1 MKQYAHILIVF
12 LILGACTI
20 NNDPSSEQQDAV
32 PLSIRETDSVVVT
45 NLISRSKNF
54 YDENITTAPP
64 FDEFL
69 TEATE
74 LAKKNNFI
82 KPLSEIYSLASK
94 RYRNRSD
101 YGEAIYYANE
111 ALDLAKKIDDKS
123 LLINYINMAA
133 VIYRRV
139 DENSMAM
146 QMHMEAM
153 EMAEALNDTFEQ
165 SVSLN
170 GIGNVYLGLKRYH
183 ASIEYFKKS
192 FDLAVKQKNVLG
204 QAINTNNIGEALK
217 YTGQLDSALVY
228 FHQSLEYNM
237 QVNSEVGYAIC
248 YNSIGDTYRLKNDF
262 KQALKYLK
270 QALVLNEKT
279 RDKIN
284 VSASYSLL
292 GETYLQVYD
301 YTRAIEHLN
310 EGLAIAL
317 EIGSKYQIETC
328 SRLLATAYEK
338 TYDLKNSIRHLK
350 VSQVYKDS
358 IFNEASLRHI
368 TVVRAKHESDK
379 AKYEIQQ
386 LNNETSLQKKL
397 ISQQKKTIL
406 LFTFFVLAFI
416 AGSIL
421 IYRQTKLNAGYKSI
435 LMQQRLL
442 RSQMNPHFIF
452 NALSAIQVYILE
464 NDMENSSKFLS
475 HFARLMRQV
484 LHSSQREYVSLE
496 EEKNMLSYYLKLQQL
511 RFAHPFSFNITFDKD
526 IDMALIMIPPMITQ
540 PFVEN
545 AVEHGLRSVEKNG
558 LVEVRFL
565 LDNNTL
571 IIEIEDNGIG
581 LAVTQMLNKGAAK
594 HESMATRITN
604 ERLQVI
610 ERMTKKQCSLTITDL
625 HSDSAQKSGVLVRI
639 RIPII
644 KSDSTLN
651 KKDTST
657 RGSKIFGKWLKKK
670 RN

>member
-1 MKQYAHILIVF
+1 MNRYAHILLVLI
-12 LILGACTI
+12 ILGACTFD
-20 NNDPSSEQQDAV
+20 NDPTKEQQIAV
-32 PLSIRETDSVVVT
+32 PLSIRETDSVVVA
-45 NLISRSKNF
+45 NLINRSKIY
-54 YDENITTAPP
+54 YDDNISTAPA

-69 TEATE
+69 TEAAE
-74 LAKKNNFI
+74 LAKKNGFV

-101 YGEAIYYANE
+101 YGEAINYANE
-111 ALDLAKKIDDKS
+111 ALDLAKTLDDKS
-123 LLINYINMAA
+123 LLANYINMAA

-139 DENSMAM
+139 DENSQAM

-153 EMAEALNDTFEQ
+153 ELAEAIKDTFEQ

-170 GIGNVYLGLKRYH
+170 GIGNVYLSLKRYH

-192 FDLAVKQKNVLG
+192 FDLAVQQKNILG

-228 FHQSLEYNM
+228 FFQSLEYNT

-284 VSASYSLL
+284 VSVSYSML

-301 YTRAIEHLN
+301 YKRAIEHLN
-310 EGLAIAL
+310 EGLAIAMK
-317 EIGSKYQIETC
+317 IGSKYQIETC
-328 SRLLATAYEK
+328 ARLLAIAHEK
-338 TYDLKNSIRHLK
+338 TEDLRNSIRYLK
-350 VSQVYKDS
+350 ISQVYKDS
-358 IFNEASLRHI
+358 IFNEESLRHI
-368 TVVRAKHESDK
+368 TVVRAKHEADK
-379 AKYEIQQ
+379 SKFQIQQ

-397 ISQQKKTIL
+397 ISQQRKTIL
-406 LFTFFVLAFI
+406 LFAFFVLVFV

-421 IYRQTKLNAGYKSI
+421 IYRQVKLNAEYKGI

-496 EEKNMLSYYLKLQQL
+496 EEKNMLNYYLKLQQL
-511 RFAHPFSFNITFDKD
+511 RFPQPFSFNITFDKD
-526 IDMALIMIPPMITQ
+526 IEEALTLIPPMITQ

-565 LDNNTL
+565 RDNNTL
-571 IIEIEDNGIG
+571 LIEIEDNGIG
-581 LAVTQMLNKGAAK
+581 MAVAQMINKGGAK

-625 HSDSAQKSGVLVRI
+625 HSDSAQKSGVLVKI
-639 RIPII
+639 KIPII
-644 KSDSTLN
+644 KSDSDLKN
-651 KKDTST
+651 KDRSRKS
-657 RGSKIFGKWLKKK
+657 RWLFAKWIKQ

>member
-1 MKQYAHILIVF
+1 MKQYVHILIGF
-12 LILGACTI
+12 LILGACTT
-20 NNDPSSEQQDAV
+20 NEDPDKEQQVAV
-32 PLSIRETDSVVVT
+32 SLSIRETDSLLVA
-45 NLISRSKNF
+45 NLINRSNIY
-54 YDENITTAPP
+54 YDDNISTAPA

-69 TEATE
+69 TEAAE
-74 LAKKNNFI
+74 LAKRNGFI
-82 KPLSEIYSLASK
+82 KPLSEIYNLVSK

-101 YGEAIYYANE
+101 YGEAIKYAND
-111 ALDLAKKIDDKS
+111 ALDLAKKADDKS
-123 LLINYINMAA
+123 LIANYINMAA

-139 DENSMAM
+139 DENSQAM

-153 EMAEALNDTFEQ
+153 EMAEAINDTFQQ

-192 FDLAVKQKNVLG
+192 FDLAVQQKNILG
-204 QAINTNNIGEALK
+204 QAINMNNIGEALK
-217 YTGQLDSALVY
+217 NTGQLDSALVY
-228 FHQSLEYNM
+228 FNQSLEYNK
-237 QVNSEVGYAIC
+237 QINSEVGYAIC

-279 RDKIN
+279 RDRIN
-284 VSASYSLL
+284 VSVSYSML

-301 YTRAIEHLN
+301 YERAIEHLN
-310 EGLAIAL
+310 EGLAIAT
-317 EIGSKYQIETC
+317 EIGSKYQIEIC

-338 TYDLKNSIRHLK
+338 IGNLKNSIRYLK
-350 VSQVYKDS
+350 ISQVYKDS

-368 TVVRAKHESDK
+368 TVVRAKHEADK
-379 AKYEIQQ
+379 SKYQIQQ
-386 LNNETSLQKKL
+386 LNNETSLQKEL
-397 ISQQKKTIL
+397 ISQQQKTIL
-406 LFTFFVLAFI
+406 YFSFFVLAFI

-421 IYRQTKLNAGYKSI
+421 IYRQIKLNTGYKSI

-475 HFARLMRQV
+475 HFSRLMRQV
-484 LHSSQREYVSLE
+484 LHNSQREYVSLE
-496 EEKNMLSYYLKLQQL
+496 EEKNMLNYYLKLQQL
-511 RFAHPFSFNITFDKD
+511 RFPQPFIFNIIVDKD
-526 IDMALIMIPPMITQ
+526 IKEAITLIPPMITQ

-565 LDNNTL
+565 HDNNTL

-581 LAVTQMLNKGAAK
+581 LANAQILNNGGAK

-625 HSDSAQKSGVLVRI
+625 HSDTAQKSGVLVKI

-644 KSDSTLN
+644 KSDSALIN
-651 KKDTST
+651 KKTST
-657 RGSKIFGKWLKKK
+657 KRRKIFGKRIK
-670 RN
+670 

>member
-1 MKQYAHILIVF
+1 VNRYAHILIGI
-12 LILGACTI
+12 LILCACTVK
-20 NNDPSSEQQDAV
+20 NDPTKEPKVEV
-32 PLSIRETDSVVVT
+32 PLSIRETDSLVVA
-45 NLISRSKNF
+45 NLINRSKIY
-54 YDENITTAPP
+54 YDDNITTAPAL
-64 FDEFL
+64 DEFL
-69 TEATE
+69 TEAAE

-82 KPLSEIYSLASK
+82 RPLSEIYSLASK

-101 YGEAIYYANE
+101 YGEAIIYANE
-111 ALDLAKKIDDKS
+111 ALDLAKKLDDKS
-123 LLINYINMAA
+123 LLANYINMAA

-139 DENSMAM
+139 DENSQAM

-153 EMAEALNDTFEQ
+153 EIAEALNDTFQ
-165 SVSLN
+165 LSVSIN

-192 FDLAVKQKNVLG
+192 FAFAVQQKNILG

-217 YTGQLDSALVY
+217 HTGQLDSALVY

-237 QVNSEVGYAIC
+237 QVKSEVGYAIC

-284 VSASYSLL
+284 VSSSYSLL

-301 YTRAIEHLN
+301 YTRAIEHLK

-328 SRLLATAYEK
+328 SRLLATAYENID
-338 TYDLKNSIRHLK
+338 DLKNSIRYLK
-350 VSQVYKDS
+350 ISQVYKDS
-358 IFNEASLRHI
+358 IFNEANLRHI
-368 TVVRAKHESDK
+368 TVVRAKHEADK
-379 AKYEIQQ
+379 SKYQIQQ

-397 ISQQKKTIL
+397 ISQQQKTIL
-406 LFTFFVLAFI
+406 YFTFFVLAFI

-421 IYRQTKLNAGYKSI
+421 IYRQVKLNAGYKSI

-496 EEKNMLSYYLKLQQL
+496 EEKNMLNYYLKLQQL
-511 RFAHPFSFNITFDKD
+511 RFPHPFSFNITFDKD
-526 IDMALIMIPPMITQ
+526 IDEAITLIPPMITQ

-545 AVEHGLRSVEKNG
+545 SVEHGLRSVEKKG

-565 LDNNTL
+565 RDNNSL

-581 LAVTQMLNKGAAK
+581 LADAQMLNKGGAK
-594 HESMATRITN
+594 HESVATRITN

-610 ERMTKKQCSLTITDL
+610 ERMTKKQCSLTIIDL
-625 HSDSAQKSGVLVRI
+625 HSDSAQKSGVLVKI
-639 RIPII
+639 KIPII

-651 KKDTST
+651 KKGTST
-657 RGSKIFGKWLKKK
+657 KSRNILGNWIRK

>member
-1 MKQYAHILIVF
+1 MNRYAFILIGF
-12 LILGACTI
+12 LIFAACTDG
-20 NNDPSSEQQDAV
+20 NDASTEQQVAV
-32 PLSIRETDSVVVT
+32 PLSILETDSAVVG
-45 NLISRSKNF
+45 NLIQRSKIY
-54 YDENITTAPP
+54 YDVNITTAPI

-82 KPLSEIYSLASK
+82 IPLSEIYGMASK

-101 YGEAIYYANE
+101 YGQAIKYAND
-111 ALDLAKKIDDKS
+111 ALDLARRTNDKS
-123 LLINYINMAA
+123 LIANQINMTA
-133 VIYRRV
+133 VVYRRV
-139 DENSMAM
+139 DEYSQAM

-153 EMAEALNDTFEQ
+153 ELAESINDSAELGI
-165 SVSLN
+165 SLN

-192 FDLAVKQKNVLG
+192 FDLSVLQNNVLG

-228 FHQSLEYNM
+228 FFQSLAYNT
-237 QVNSEVGYAIC
+237 QINSEVGYAIC

-262 KQALKYLK
+262 GQALKYLK

-284 VSASYSLL
+284 VSVSYAML

-301 YTRAIEHLN
+301 YPQAIQHLN

-317 EIGSKYQIETC
+317 KIGSKYQIETC
-328 SRLLATAYEK
+328 SRLLATTYEK
-338 TYDLKNSIRHLK
+338 TQDLKNSIHYLK
-350 VSQVYKDS
+350 KAQVYKDS

-368 TVVRAKHESDK
+368 TVVRAKHEADK
-379 AKYEIQQ
+379 SKYQIQQ

-397 ISQQKKTIL
+397 ISQQKRAIVYFIFL
-406 LFTFFVLAFI
+406 VLALL
-416 AGSIL
+416 AGSFL
-421 IYRQTKLNAGYKSI
+421 IYQQVKLNTGYKNV

-484 LHSSQREYVSLE
+484 LHNSQREYVSLE
-496 EEKNMLSYYLKLQQL
+496 EEKNMLNYYLKLQQL
-511 RFAHPFSFNITFDKD
+511 RFAHPFTFNISFDKD
-526 IDMALIMIPPMITQ
+526 IDEATTLIPPMITQ

-545 AVEHGLRSVEKNG
+545 AVEHGLRSMEKNG
-558 LVEVRFL
+558 IVDVRFSIDL
-565 LDNNTL
+565 NTL

-581 LAVTQMLNKGAAK
+581 LSDTQILNKGKDK

-604 ERLQVI
+604 ERLQAI
-610 ERMTKKQCSLTITDL
+610 QRITKKQCSLTITDL
-625 HSDSAQKSGVLVRI
+625 HSDLAQKSGVLVRI

-644 KSDSTLN
+644 RSDASFKS
-651 KKDTST
+651 KKVSIK
-657 RGSKIFGKWLKKK
+657 SKHILGKLIK
-670 RN
+670 